1 MCRSEWMN
9 LKNIMWRKR
18 ARHKNTYLRFPSHNI
33 QKQAILITVIEMM
46 VFTSAGIGSDLE
58 DL

>member
-33 QKQAILITVIEMM
+33 QKQAILMDGDRGQ
-46 VFTSAGIGSDLE
+46 TSSFP
-58 DL
+58 